1 MPYLGNWATKGLAI
15 CFVCLLS
22 PLESL
27 PRIVIAATGQDAGL
41 LQCEEAGNTAKI
53 LGACGV
59 QVAIGAAAAL
69 GRNMRLPWT
78 AETGMWSAEQIREE
92 TSAHHSLLSDLG
104 QSQ

>member
-22 PLESL
+22 PLASL

-59 QVAIGAAAAL
+59 QDAIGAAA
-69 GRNMRLPWT
+69 G
-78 AETGMWSAEQIREE
+78 EEHE
-92 TSAHHSLLSDLG
+92 TSLDCREGDVVS
-104 QSQ
+104 